1 ASFLDRISSSVA
13 PVLALMSS
21 YGSSPGAGPVAL
33 AVPSLAQGK
42 ATGTALVSATAG
54 AGAGAERVGRG
65 AEGAGR
71 LTSCTG
77 SSFRFRSNG
86 IGAGGAILPLLE
98 QPLQHLAAASSAD
111 TSLVANLKHIT
122 VILATWDAVWEV
134 YKDPEWAR
142 QRLRLYRAQ
151 DRALEQLFNKV
162 RVCVWEEGQLFVFFG
177 AASIDAGGGWGVN
190 ALLRACCKVVCR
202 PRGSDQLRVRVV
214 LVDEHRITR
223 VSSAV
228 NGQQPCEEELHH
240 EQPTRPAAKRSKG
253 EQAAET
259 TQPTKGK
266 GKAQAKAAKAKPA
279 PQPGRWLDRGC
290 NAALNMQ
297 RIGESRWRPLELCY
311 WPEQGK
317 LPAKG
322 KEYPGLGYK
331 RLRDKP
337 PKAQQQQQ
345 QPAMEALVR
354 DKGADTPRAPIVTD
368 TSSKDI
374 TTGSYAAQSS
384 QLAVPSGPMA
394 PVYLN
399 VYDLTQHNQLTYFC
413 GVGIFHAGVEV
424 YNTEYAYGGHEF
436 DYTGVFATNPRDAP
450 GLVVFRESIYMGE
463 TDLSQEEVQQLIYK
477 MGQEFKGNRY
487 HLLQRN
493 CNHFASNV
501 VYQLTGRPAP
511 SWINRLASIAVM
523 LHCLLPPS
531 WVPPL
536 QTPSI
541 SDSKRG
547 LLSAGPRSDAYEV
560 DRVQPHSST
569 IVQPPRPTLH

>member
-1 ASFLDRISSSVA
+1 
-13 PVLALMSS
+13 
-21 YGSSPGAGPVAL
+21 
-33 AVPSLAQGK
+33 
-42 ATGTALVSATAG
+42 
-54 AGAGAERVGRG
+54 
-65 AEGAGR
+65 
-71 LTSCTG
+71 
-77 SSFRFRSNG
+77 
-86 IGAGGAILPLLE
+86 
-98 QPLQHLAAASSAD
+98 
-111 TSLVANLKHIT
+111 
-122 VILATWDAVWEV
+122 
-134 YKDPEWAR
+134 
-142 QRLRLYRAQ
+142 
-151 DRALEQLFNKV
+151 
-162 RVCVWEEGQLFVFFG
+162 
-177 AASIDAGGGWGVN
+177 
-190 ALLRACCKVVCR
+190 
-202 PRGSDQLRVRVV
+202 
-214 LVDEHRITR
+214 
-223 VSSAV
+223 
-228 NGQQPCEEELHH
+228 
-240 EQPTRPAAKRSKG
+240 
-253 EQAAET
+253 
-259 TQPTKGK
+259 
-266 GKAQAKAAKAKPA
+266 
-279 PQPGRWLDRGC
+279 
-290 NAALNMQ
+290 
-297 RIGESRWRPLELCY
+297 
-311 WPEQGK
+311 
-317 LPAKG
+317 
-322 KEYPGLGYK
+322 
-331 RLRDKP
+331 
-337 PKAQQQQQ
+337 
-345 QPAMEALVR
+345 
-354 DKGADTPRAPIVTD
+354 
-368 TSSKDI
+368 
-374 TTGSYAAQSS
+374 
-384 QLAVPSGPMA
+384 MA